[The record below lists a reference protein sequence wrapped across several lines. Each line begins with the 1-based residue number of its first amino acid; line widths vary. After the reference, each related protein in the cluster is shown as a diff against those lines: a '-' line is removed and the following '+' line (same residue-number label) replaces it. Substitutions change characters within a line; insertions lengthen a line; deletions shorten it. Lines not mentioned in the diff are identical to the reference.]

1 MVRRSLEQRMDM
13 VRAWQESGLHKAE
26 YCRRHGIATSTFA
39 TWCQIARTMPDTA
52 SPKASVQIVQVG
64 SVNFAVGRSA
74 DSGVRLEVGSV
85 KIGLDVDFSEHA
97 LARALEVLKR
107 C

>member
-13 VRAWQESGLHKAE
+13 VRAWQESGLQKTE
-26 YCRRHGIATSTFA
+26 YCKRHGIAHSTFA
-39 TWCQIARTMPDTA
+39 TWCRMARTLPDTA
-52 SPKASVQIVQVG
+52 STQASVQIVQVG
-64 SVNFAVGRSA
+64 SVNFAVGRPA
-74 DSGVRLEVGSV
+74 DSGVRLEVGNV

-97 LARALEVLKR
+97 LARVLEVLKR